1 MSNEFRLKKLRGSGG
16 FIMANVTDE
25 QQSRGNL
32 GGPELFLAPMGRL
45 DSEKITKYYCNQCDT
60 EHIQPP
66 KIVYENPNEQVADNL
81 ILVEKGQYLCH
92 TCDSA
97 LAEYR
102 EFKKPDPNAEAG
114 MARGLKT
121 EPKPEPTLEPEPA
134 PEPTLEPEPAPEPT
148 LEPEPAPEPTLE
160 PEPAPEPTLE
170 PEPAP
175 EPTLEPE
182 PAPEPTLEPE
192 PAPEPT
198 LEPEPA
204 PEPTLE
210 PEPAPEPT
218 LEPEPAPE
226 PTLEPE
232 PISISPIQGLVVYDD
247 SACKVGT
254 IADVGVSGSLSL
266 VLLVES
272 DDGTRQIIPW
282 SQVRR
287 VGEIVILNN
296 SAAEPTLKTTSK
308 LEPTPEPL
316 EPGTCPECNTSNSD
330 DAKFCESCGTDLAK

>member
-45 DSEKITKYYCNQCDT
+45 DSEKITKYYCNRCDT

-92 TCDSA
+92 ICNSA

-121 EPKPEPTLEPEPA
+121 
-134 PEPTLEPEPAPEPT
+134 
-148 LEPEPAPEPTLE
+148 EPEPAPEPTLE

-296 SAAEPTLKTTSK
+296 STAEPTLKTTSE
-308 LEPTPEPL
+308 LEPTSEPL

>member
-45 DSEKITKYYCNQCDT
+45 DSEKITKYYCNRCDT

-92 TCDSA
+92 ICNSA

-121 EPKPEPTLEPEPA
+121 EPK
-134 PEPTLEPEPAPEPT
+134 
-148 LEPEPAPEPTLE
+148 
-160 PEPAPEPTLE
+160 
-170 PEPAP
+170 
-175 EPTLEPE
+175 
-182 PAPEPTLEPE
+182 
-192 PAPEPT
+192 
-198 LEPEPA
+198 
-204 PEPTLE
+204 

-296 SAAEPTLKTTSK
+296 STAEPTLKTTSE